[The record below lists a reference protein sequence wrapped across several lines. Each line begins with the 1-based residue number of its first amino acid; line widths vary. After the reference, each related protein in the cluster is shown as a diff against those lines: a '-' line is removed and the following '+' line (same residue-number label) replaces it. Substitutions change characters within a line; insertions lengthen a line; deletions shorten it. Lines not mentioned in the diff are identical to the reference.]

1 VTAPCFHSAL
11 AVEKVSAYHWRLT
24 QDLVFQSAL
33 LRGYVIV
40 PKGSVVDFASTPR
53 ALWWLLPKSG
63 QYDWGTC
70 LHDAGYKGLLRTMA
84 GQRIHLIRELC
95 DRLMDEG
102 NEAVGVNIA
111 QRKILLRGVRLFG
124 GGAYKGGLQ

>member
-11 AVEKVSAYHWRLT
+11 SVEKVSAYHWRLT

-40 PKGSVVDFASTPR
+40 PKGS
-53 ALWWLLPKSG
+53 G
-63 QYDWGTC
+63 QYDWGST

-111 QRKILLRGVRLFG
+111 QRKILLRGVQLFG
-124 GGAYKGGLQ
+124 GHAYRGGLQ